1 MALIEPNFNIEK
13 HSIHRHDLGKE
24 IAMLIS
30 MFSLIIIFAVLL
42 LNLVLSTVVVLIGT
56 VGGSCRGHF
65 SEPYLH
71 D

>member
-30 MFSLIIIFAVLL
+30 MFSLNHFCNAIAQP
-42 LNLVLSTVVVLIGT
+42 STFNCCGADWNCWGELQGT
-56 VGGSCRGHF
+56 F
-65 SEPYLH
+65 F
-71 D
+71 